1 MKGIDNGG
9 FTLIEVLV
17 AMVLLGFAV
26 MGVQA
31 VITDQLIHDVGREDA
46 LSSARHL
53 VDDRLQT
60 IQADPRYS
68 EINTRFAGTESSI
81 PYFSGYRRQ
90 TLVDVNADHTVV
102 TVEVVTPVW
111 NDTVD
116 GTAVVGM
123 P

>member
-1 MKGIDNGG
+1 MSTAGNEG

-26 MGVQA
+26 MGMQA
-31 VITDQLIHDVGREDA
+31 VVTDQLVGDVGREDA
-46 LSSARHL
+46 RSSARHL

-60 IQADPRYS
+60 IQVDPRYG
-68 EINTRFAGTESSI
+68 EIANRYAATETTI
-81 PYFSGYRRQ
+81 PYYSGFRRT

-102 TVEVVTPVW
+102 TVEVVTPLW

-116 GTAVVGM
+116 GTAVIGM